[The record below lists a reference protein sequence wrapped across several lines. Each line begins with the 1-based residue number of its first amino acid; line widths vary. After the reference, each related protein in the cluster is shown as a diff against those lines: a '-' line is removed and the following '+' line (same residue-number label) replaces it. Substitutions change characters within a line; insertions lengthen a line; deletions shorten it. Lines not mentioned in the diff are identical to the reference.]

1 MFNKDLFLALCKKY
15 NVELSG
21 VIEKPM
27 IKVDDE
33 FHEITEH
40 YVKHIFGLCQ
50 VYFDYYDDSMTT
62 NSMTTKVEN
71 SIFYLYDDYGIAC

>member
-15 NVELSG
+15 NVELSS

-33 FHEITEH
+33 FHEITEND
-40 YVKHIFGLCQ
+40 VKDIFGLCQ
-50 VYFDYYDDSMTT
+50 VYFDYYDD
-62 NSMTTKVEN
+62 SMTTKVEN